1 MRMPCPI
8 SDQQKQVRLWES
20 TPEPL
25 PDGQKMEKSKPSKPK
40 VGKGVTR
47 SPNTSYEVVLI
58 PRRNFQEL
66 CSLRPKSLFKTG
78 CYGGVRCLIYRVNV
92 PLNWLALRFPVYAP
106 PRCVLAQVKYKALDL
121 CLNFCKI
128 SDYLNPTSSYP
139 ISPSS
144 KLVF

>member
-1 MRMPCPI
+1 MLLNNPMKSVYDGRYF
-8 SDQQKQVRLWES
+8 QKLWWN
-20 TPEPL
+20 
-25 PDGQKMEKSKPSKPK
+25 
-40 VGKGVTR
+40 R
-47 SPNTSYEVVLI
+47 PN
-58 PRRNFQEL
+58 
-66 CSLRPKSLFKTG
+66 SLFKAG
-78 CYGGVRCLIYRVNV
+78 FSGDGRCLIDRVNV

-106 PRCVLAQVKYKALDL
+106 RRFVLAQVKYKALDL